1 MARPCGQ
8 QGIPKSPCAQG
19 RQMIERQK
27 HHEGLRWILQ
37 LQLAIVIEA
46 AAPTQQPARKGE
58 EGCLL
63 RRIAGREMAG
73 GACDVAVAAVA
84 AAAAQAPTIAV
95 STDVEAEPESVETP
109 PAPPAPS
116 ATAATTESHVAVP
129 ANVAQ
134 QPVLAF

>member
-1 MARPCGQ
+1 M
-8 QGIPKSPCAQG
+8 
-19 RQMIERQK
+19 ERQK
-27 HHEGLRWILQ
+27 HHKGLRWILQ

-46 AAPTQQPARKGE
+46 AAATQQPARKGE

-109 PAPPAPS
+109 PAMPAVPAPPAPPAPS
-116 ATAATTESHVAVP
+116 ATAATPESHAAVP

>member
-1 MARPCGQ
+1 
-8 QGIPKSPCAQG
+8 
-19 RQMIERQK
+19 MIERQK

-109 PAPPAPS
+109 PAMPAVPVPPTAVPAPPAPPAPS